1 MNPRLSPDGTSVI
14 YAWFKDGAWWIY
26 RNATP
31 IIRNT
36 GYPNRD
42 DISQD
47 YAFFDIT
54 NPNYYLFIRHAD
66 VWYQLYTKWAW
77 IYGNWKDVWLD
88 ASFWYDNKIIMS
100 VQDDKW
106 WRIIEF

>member
-14 YAWFKDGAWWIY
+14 YAWFKDGVWWIY

-54 NPNYYLFIRHAD
+54 NPNYYLFIRHTD
-66 VWYQLYTKWAW
+66 KWYQLYTKWGW
-77 IYGNWKDVWLD
+77 IYGNWKDVGLD
-88 ASFWYDNKIIMS
+88 VSFGYDNKIIMS
-100 VQDDKW
+100 VQDDQW